1 VSGES
6 GSGGPSPA
14 RAGGSRRR
22 EASAGSRDVGGRRGA
37 GGAPASLRPDGPRP
51 DPAPPDPPRRVTSWD
66 VARRAGVSQN
76 TVSLILKG
84 SRRISAA
91 TAARVRA
98 VMAEMG
104 YQPNAVAAALRSRRT
119 RALLFVAPR
128 ESVRHH
134 LTSDLIA
141 GVTDEAA
148 AEGYSVVIQP
158 VQGGGSQAADLYR
171 SQLVSAAVVFPRDID
186 DAAAAALAAA
196 GCPTVAV
203 LGRCR
208 SLGEAAL
215 MADDAGGAEAAVRH
229 LLERGHRRIAVV
241 VPPGPPWGPAAS
253 RLAGARRAAAAAG
266 VRLREVAVD
275 NWGVEDGYQAG
286 RALLQGAEVPT
297 AVFAVSDRL
306 AFGVLQAADE
316 GRWRIPDDLAVVGF
330 DNAEWSRYSR
340 PPLTTVEF
348 PVYAIGRE
356 AVRRLL
362 HPEEVPGWARAPARL
377 EVRGSS

>member
-1 VSGES
+1 MTTSPGTGDRQRADPGVAETPPGDGRGGE
-6 GSGGPSPA
+6 GPGRSPA
-14 RAGGSRRR
+14 PAG
-22 EASAGSRDVGGRRGA
+22 
-37 GGAPASLRPDGPRP
+37 
-51 DPAPPDPPRRVTSWD
+51 PAPPPRRVTSWD

-84 SRRISAA
+84 SRRISAE

-98 VMAEMG
+98 VMAEMA

-158 VQGGGSQAADLYR
+158 VQGDGSQAADLYR

-186 DAAAAALAAA
+186 DAAATALTAA

-203 LGRCR
+203 LSPCRC
-208 SLGEAAL
+208 LGEAAL
-215 MADDAGGAEAAVRH
+215 MADDVGGAEAAVRH
-229 LLERGHRRIAVV
+229 LLQRGHRRIAVV

-253 RLAGARRAAAAAG
+253 RLAGARRAAATAG
-266 VRLREVAVD
+266 VSLWEVPVHDWAVA
-275 NWGVEDGYQAG
+275 DGYQAG
-286 RALLQGAEVPT
+286 RALLQGADRPT

-316 GRWRIPDDLAVVGF
+316 ARCRVPHDLAVVGF

-362 HPEEVPGWARAPARL
+362 HPAETPAWTRAPARL